1 MPQTLDSMPEP
12 IPMADSELMSRILKR
27 DQSAFASLYDRYG
40 GLVYSLARHVLQDNG
55 MAEEVVQDVFLKVW
69 QQAITWDE
77 QRGKLISWLLT
88 MTRYTAIDRLRKE
101 QRRPLRSSSSIES
114 LYDLLPDTHLA
125 DENLHLNSTALQ
137 NMMSALPDE
146 QQEMLRLAFF
156 QGMSHSEI
164 ADQTAIPLGTVK
176 TRLRLAMQ
184 RLRQMWNAEQM
195 SQGNDS

>member
-1 MPQTLDSMPEP
+1 
-12 IPMADSELMSRILKR
+12 MADSDLMSRILKR

-101 QRRPLRSSSSIES
+101 QRRPLRASSSIEN
-114 LYDLLPDTHLA
+114 LYDLLPDTDNA
-125 DENLHLNSTALQ
+125 DEDLHLDSTTLQ
-137 NMMSALPDE
+137 NMMSMLPDE
-146 QQEMLRLAFF
+146 QREMLRLAFF

-164 ADQTAIPLGTVK
+164 ADQTEIPLGTVK
-176 TRLRLAMQ
+176 TRLRLGMQ
-184 RLRQMWNAEQM
+184 RLRQMWFAGQSPEE
-195 SQGNDS
+195 SDS